1 MSLPGGKFPYVVVL
15 KNATDRAFILLAVLL
30 NFCSAVFFFKEFV
43 LAGPE
48 SVIRILGLIVLAGIL
63 IWNVVEARTGK
74 KPKYSRA
81 YVISAL
87 LWVSM
92 PYMQWM
98 VFPFAI
104 LAILEHQVRFPLEV
118 GFSETQIVFNTFFRK
133 KYNWGQ
139 LNNVVLKDGLLTMDF
154 VSNRVLQ
161 REVEDDD
168 EEDDTSEE
176 EFNLFCREQLKKNP
190 VGLYGNIR

>member
-1 MSLPGGKFPYVVVL
+1 MSATGRKFPYVVVL
-15 KNATDRAFILLAVLL
+15 KNATDRAFIVLAVLL
-30 NFCSAVFFFKEFV
+30 NLSSAVFFFKEFV
-43 LAGPE
+43 LASPR
-48 SVIRILGLIVLAGIL
+48 SVIRIIGLAVLVGIIL
-63 IWNVVEARTGK
+63 WNLVETSRGK

-81 YVISAL
+81 YVVTAL
-87 LWVSM
+87 LWVTM
-92 PYMQWM
+92 PYMQWL
-98 VFPFAI
+98 VFPFA
-104 LAILEHQVRFPLEV
+104 LLVVLEHQVRLPLEV
-118 GFSETQIVFNTFFRK
+118 GFSETQIVFNTLFRK

-190 VGLYGNIR
+190 VGLYGNFR